1 MIGKSESIYWANVW
15 WILAAD
21 NLTFEEVMVDFRKK
35 YPVHWFRGRKAC
47 KDMPGKNNILHWKK
61 FPSWRIQCWQKKS
74 YTVISQ
80 GKNSR
85 GLEKKFSPKLNHPY
99 PLPHKS
105 QMGNH
110 IGGGE
115 EAGEF
120 DTLADVIRKQN
131 GWRAYIMWWFL
142 RLKFYISRLK
152 IRRWKTSGKRK
163 FKRVLRFLFVDKREL
178 FAIKLSFQEFNLIC
192 PLKSIRYCFLPFY
205 SITIFRRDFR
215 GQLSAVNS
223 RVLHGNLRLC

>member
-15 WILAAD
+15 WILTAD
-21 NLTFEEVMVDFRKK
+21 NLTSEEVMVDFRKK

-61 FPSWRIQCWQKKS
+61 FPSWRIQCWKKNLTPL
-74 YTVISQ
+74 YLREKTPEVR
-80 GKNSR
+80 K
-85 GLEKKFSPKLNHPY
+85 KKFSPTLNHPY

-142 RLKFYISRLK
+142 RLKFCISRLK
-152 IRRWKTSGKRK
+152 IRRGKTQVERESSNE
-163 FKRVLRFLFVDKREL
+163 FSDSFLWTNESFSPWNCLSRNSTLFALWNL
-178 FAIKLSFQEFNLIC
+178 FAIVFSH
-192 PLKSIRYCFLPFY
+192 STALPYFGKI
-205 SITIFRRDFR
+205 SE
-215 GQLSAVNS
+215 
-223 RVLHGNLRLC
+223 GNQAR

>member
-1 MIGKSESIYWANVW
+1 MTYTM
-15 WILAAD
+15 
-21 NLTFEEVMVDFRKK
+21 LTKK
-35 YPVHWFRGRKAC
+35 
-47 KDMPGKNNILHWKK
+47 ILHCYISGKK
-61 FPSWRIQCWQKKS
+61 LQRF
-74 YTVISQ
+74 
-80 GKNSR
+80 G
-85 GLEKKFSPKLNHPY
+85 KKFSPKLNQPY

-152 IRRWKTSGKRK
+152 IRR
-163 FKRVLRFLFVDKREL
+163 
-178 FAIKLSFQEFNLIC
+178 
-192 PLKSIRYCFLPFY
+192 
-205 SITIFRRDFR
+205 
-215 GQLSAVNS
+215 
-223 RVLHGNLRLC
+223 

>member
-47 KDMPGKNNILHWKK
+47 KDMPRKNNILHWKK
-61 FPSWRIQCWQKKS
+61 FPREKYIKNISGKKL
-74 YTVISQ
+74 Q
-80 GKNSR
+80 RFG
-85 GLEKKFSPKLNHPY
+85 KKFSPKLNQPY

-205 SITIFRRDFR
+205 SITIFRKDFR

>member
-1 MIGKSESIYWANVW
+1 MTYTM
-15 WILAAD
+15 
-21 NLTFEEVMVDFRKK
+21 LT
-35 YPVHWFRGRKAC
+35 
-47 KDMPGKNNILHWKK
+47 
-61 FPSWRIQCWQKKS
+61 KKS

-152 IRRWKTSGKRK
+152 IRR
-163 FKRVLRFLFVDKREL
+163 
-178 FAIKLSFQEFNLIC
+178 
-192 PLKSIRYCFLPFY
+192 
-205 SITIFRRDFR
+205 
-215 GQLSAVNS
+215 
-223 RVLHGNLRLC
+223 

>member
-1 MIGKSESIYWANVW
+1 MISEKNILYNDFEGEKLARICLGKIMSCTEKNFPHDVYN
-15 WILAAD
+15 AD
-21 NLTFEEVMVDFRKK
+21 KKNLTLLYLREKT
-35 YPVHWFRGRKAC
+35 P
-47 KDMPGKNNILHWKK
+47 
-61 FPSWRIQCWQKKS
+61 
-74 YTVISQ
+74 
-80 GKNSR
+80 

-152 IRRWKTSGKRK
+152 IRR
-163 FKRVLRFLFVDKREL
+163 
-178 FAIKLSFQEFNLIC
+178 
-192 PLKSIRYCFLPFY
+192 
-205 SITIFRRDFR
+205 
-215 GQLSAVNS
+215 
-223 RVLHGNLRLC
+223 